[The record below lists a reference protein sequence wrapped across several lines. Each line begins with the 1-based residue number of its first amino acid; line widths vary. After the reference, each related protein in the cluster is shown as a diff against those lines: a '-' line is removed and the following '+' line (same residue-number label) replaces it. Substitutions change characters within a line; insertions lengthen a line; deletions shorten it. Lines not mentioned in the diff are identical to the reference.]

1 MIGPPP
7 GSLLRI
13 GESIVNCHKP
23 LDTLQLV
30 PINSILWVPLGQ
42 VLGKMVFVEKCS
54 KPMGELQQNH
64 GFLQLKICNFGGLPP
79 YFWTS
84 QHHGKL
90 MAHGTWHISTAKSP
104 PTSAKLA
111 RWPWNL
117 QRRSQSSPTRPV
129 SGWNRHAA
137 ATATGSSR
145 AAENGYGIHSMAMKN
160 RSSGWSNWEVCSC
173 KTLQKTKSW
182 QRTKFIWIYMGL
194 CSLTISSMA
203 KLAISQN
210 NIAMDSDRI
219 SVWPSF
225 STPTAAAF
233 EAPRFSWASLHRRET
248 STASLKSLAACAKSI
263 SANCTLYKVVTVTCS
278 HHEVVTTS
286 HLERGS
292 SS

>member
-90 MAHGTWHISTAKSP
+90 MAHGTSP
-104 PTSAKLA
+104 LPSL
-111 RWPWNL
+111 L
-117 QRRSQSSPTRPV
+117 QLRQSSHDGPETFSAEVKVPQR
-129 SGWNRHAA
+129 GQFQGGIG
-137 ATATGSSR
+137 TQQQQQR
-145 AAENGYGIHSMAMKN
+145 APQRLLRMAMVYILWLWKIGPVDGATEKFVAARLCRKQSLGN
-160 RSSGWSNWEVCSC
+160 ELNLYG
-173 KTLQKTKSW
+173 
-182 QRTKFIWIYMGL
+182 FIWVYVAWL
-194 CSLTISSMA
+194 FHP
-203 KLAISQN
+203 
-210 NIAMDSDRI
+210 
-219 SVWPSF
+219 WPS
-225 STPTAAAF
+225 
-233 EAPRFSWASLHRRET
+233 
-248 STASLKSLAACAKSI
+248 
-263 SANCTLYKVVTVTCS
+263 
-278 HHEVVTTS
+278 
-286 HLERGS
+286 
-292 SS
+292 